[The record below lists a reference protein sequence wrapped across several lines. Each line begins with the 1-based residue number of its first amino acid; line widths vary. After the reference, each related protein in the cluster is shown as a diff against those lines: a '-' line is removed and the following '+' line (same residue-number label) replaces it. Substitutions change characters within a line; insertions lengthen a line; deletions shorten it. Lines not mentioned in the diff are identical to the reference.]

1 MSLMHPG
8 PHESDAA
15 PRFATSYPGS
25 FAIIVIAAAIV
36 VCAGIKL
43 AEPVLVPVIL
53 GAFVATVNVPQVMWL
68 HKKQAPVTLA
78 VGLALIGD
86 AIMLGGF
93 SSLLVGSAAQLSS
106 RLPAYLLRLQNTEA
120 GISAVLRDFGVNAT
134 LPEVLDP
141 RSAMSFLASMLGEL
155 ASMLSDLVLALII
168 AAFLLF
174 RFAKLTRE
182 GGTSLLEKNTKLK
195 KAVDEMYRYIAIKTG
210 TSIATGILVGLWL
223 WAIGADL
230 PVLFGLL
237 AFLLN
242 YIPTLGSIIAGLF
255 AVGTGLLQYGFGHA
269 SLVAVGYLVVNI
281 SIGNILEPRIMGRAL
296 GLWPLVVLLSVVL
309 WGFLLGL
316 LGAVLSALLTQG
328 VKVLLLSARDLRPI
342 GLALGP
348 RPVHPVSRES
358 QRDLLEEA
366 MPQTIR
372 PGAPDPA
379 P

>member
-1 MSLMHPG
+1 MSPIY
-8 PHESDAA
+8 PEPYDHEGQS
-15 PRFATSYPGS
+15 RFAAAYPGS
-25 FAIIVIAAAIV
+25 FAIIVIAASIV

-68 HKKQAPVTLA
+68 NRHRAPVTLA
-78 VGLALIGD
+78 VGLALIVD
-86 AIMLGGF
+86 AIMLAGF
-93 SSLLVGSAAQLSS
+93 SALLVGSAAQLSS
-106 RLPAYLLRLQNTEA
+106 RLPQYLFRLQAAEA
-120 GISAVLRDFGVNAT
+120 QASAALRQFGVNAT

-141 RSAMSFLASMLGEL
+141 RSAMSFLASLLGEL
-155 ASMLSDLVLALII
+155 ASMVSDLVLALII

-174 RFAKLTRE
+174 RFAKLTRS
-182 GGTSLLEKNTKLK
+182 GGTTLLEQNAKLNR
-195 KAVDEMYRYIAIKTG
+195 AVSEMYRYIAIKTG
-210 TSIATGILVGLWL
+210 TSMATGLLVGLWL
-223 WAIGADL
+223 WLIGADL

-242 YIPTLGSIIAGLF
+242 YIPTLGSIIAGLM
-255 AVGTGLLQYGFGHA
+255 AVATGLLQYGFGHA
-269 SLVAVGYLVVNI
+269 SLVAVGYLVVNV

-328 VKVLLLSARDLRPI
+328 VKVLLLSTRDLRPI

-348 RPVHPVSRES
+348 RPFKPFTRES

-372 PGAPDPA
+372 PGAPESA
-379 P
+379 R

>member
-1 MSLMHPG
+1 MSLLRP
-8 PHESDAA
+8 DAIDPDGQ
-15 PRFATSYPGS
+15 PRFASAYPGS
-25 FAIIVIAAAIV
+25 FAIIVLAATIV

-43 AEPVLVPVIL
+43 AEPVLVPMIL

-68 HKKQAPVTLA
+68 HRHRAPVTLA
-78 VGLALIGD
+78 VGLALIVD
-86 AIMLGGF
+86 AFMLGGF

-106 RLPAYLLRLQNTEA
+106 RLPQYLARLQVAESH
-120 GISAVLRDFGVNAT
+120 ISAALREFGVNAT

-141 RSAMSFLASMLGEL
+141 RSAMSFLASLLGQL

-174 RFAKLTRE
+174 RFAKLTRTA
-182 GGTSLLEKNTKLK
+182 GSSLLERNEKLNR
-195 KAVDEMYRYIAIKTG
+195 AVGEMYRYIAIKTG
-210 TSIATGILVGLWL
+210 TSIATGLLVGLWL
-223 WAIGADL
+223 WIIGADL

-242 YIPTLGSIIAGLF
+242 YIPTLGSIIAGLM
-255 AVGTGLLQYGFGHA
+255 AVATGLLQYGFGHA
-269 SLVAVGYLVVNI
+269 SLVAIGYLVVNVG
-281 SIGNILEPRIMGRAL
+281 IGNIIEPRIMGRAL

-328 VKVLLLSARDLRPI
+328 VKVLLLSTRDLRPI

-348 RPVHPVSRES
+348 RPIKPYTRES

-366 MPQTIR
+366 MPQTVR
-372 PGAPDPA
+372 PGAPDA
-379 P
+379 AR